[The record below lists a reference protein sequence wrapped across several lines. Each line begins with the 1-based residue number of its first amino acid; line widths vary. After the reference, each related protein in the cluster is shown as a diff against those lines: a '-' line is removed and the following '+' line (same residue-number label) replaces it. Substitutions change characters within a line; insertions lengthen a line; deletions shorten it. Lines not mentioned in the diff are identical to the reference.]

1 MSPQEAG
8 RDFDVIPDDLATQ
21 AVLLGCAFV
30 LSAIIGIEREV
41 RHKSAGARTH
51 ILVGLGAALF
61 TLVSAY
67 GFAGMVDGDSV
78 RDPGRIAAQIVT
90 GIGFLG
96 AGVIF
101 VKQNVV
107 SGLTTAA
114 SIWVSASVGMACG
127 AGMPIIGALAV
138 VFYLFTVTVVN
149 ALVERIK
156 RPELAEHFT
165 VQYEDGRGVLRDILG
180 ETSRQGYESSL
191 NHTRRVRGESGK
203 LIAADLRFTP
213 RQSGVDRGV
222 FEILHDITGVH
233 SVEINE
239 QVND

>member
-1 MSPQEAG
+1 MG
-8 RDFDVIPDDLATQ
+8 FDVIPGDIATQ

-30 LSAIIGIEREV
+30 LAAIIGIEREV

-51 ILVGLGAALF
+51 ILVGLGSALF
-61 TLVSAY
+61 TLVSVY
-67 GFAGMVDGDSV
+67 GFAGMVEDETV

-101 VKQNVV
+101 VRQNVV

-127 AGMPIIGALAV
+127 AGMPLIGALAV
-138 VFYLFTVTVVN
+138 VFYLLTVTVVN
-149 ALVERIK
+149 ALVEKLR

-165 VQYEDGRGVLRDILG
+165 VEYEDGKGVLRDIL
-180 ETSRQGYESSL
+180 EQTSRQGYESSL
-191 NHTRRVRGESGK
+191 NHTRRVPNGGRH
-203 LIAADLRFTP
+203 LIEAELRFTP
-213 RQSGVDRGV
+213 RQSGVERGV
-222 FEILHDITGVH
+222 FEILHDIEGVH
-233 SVEINE
+233 SVEVNE

>member
-1 MSPQEAG
+1 M
-8 RDFDVIPDDLATQ
+8 DIDLVPADLGTQ
-21 AVLLGCAFV
+21 ALLLVAAFV
-30 LSAIIGIEREV
+30 LSAIIGVEREL

-61 TLVSAY
+61 TLVSVY
-67 GFAGMVDGDSV
+67 GFASAEDVT
-78 RDPGRIAAQIVT
+78 RDPARIAAQIVT

-127 AGMPIIGALAV
+127 AGMPLIGALAV
-138 VFYLFTVTVVN
+138 VFYLLTVTVVN
-149 ALVERIK
+149 TLVEKLR

-165 VQYEDGRGVLRDILG
+165 VEYEDGKGVLRDIL
-180 ETSRQGYESSL
+180 EQTSRQGYESSL
-191 NHTRRVRGESGK
+191 NHTRRVPNGGRH
-203 LIAADLRFTP
+203 LIEAELRFTP
-213 RQSGVDRGV
+213 RQSGVERGV
-222 FEILHDITGVH
+222 FEILHDIEGVH
-233 SVEINE
+233 SVEVNE

>member
-1 MSPQEAG
+1 M
-8 RDFDVIPDDLATQ
+8 DFDVIPGDIATQ

-30 LSAIIGIEREV
+30 LAAIIGIEREV

-51 ILVGLGAALF
+51 ILVGLGSALF
-61 TLVSAY
+61 TLVSVY
-67 GFAGMVDGDSV
+67 GFAGMVDDETV

-101 VKQNVV
+101 VRQNVV

-127 AGMPIIGALAV
+127 AGMPLIGALAV
-138 VFYLFTVTVVN
+138 VFYLLTVTVVN
-149 ALVERIK
+149 ALVEKLR

-165 VQYEDGRGVLRDILG
+165 VEYEDGKGVLRDIL
-180 ETSRQGYESSL
+180 EQTSRQGYESSL
-191 NHTRRVRGESGK
+191 NHTRRVPNGGRHRIE
-203 LIAADLRFTP
+203 AELRFTP
-213 RQSGVDRGV
+213 RQSGVERGV
-222 FEILHDITGVH
+222 FEILHDIEGVH

>member
-1 MSPQEAG
+1 M
-8 RDFDVIPDDLATQ
+8 DFDVIPDDLATQ

-203 LIAADLRFTP
+203 LIEADLRFTP